1 MREPGEECVR
11 EGALRGDH
19 RLQAR
24 PRRRKGPCDAE
35 ASVRS
40 DESVEYVRVHIAR
53 KRIRCGQPPADG
65 ASYGTSDRK
74 STRLNSS
81 HVRIS
86 YAVFCLKKKNI
97 ISSEHLAFQ
106 KIRKKQK
113 TN

>member
-53 KRIRCGQPPADG
+53 KRIVLSDTIARLRT
-65 ASYGTSDRK
+65 TSDQSCVILIVDRTDIVGADPFGTG
-74 STRLNSS
+74 S
-81 HVRIS
+81 
-86 YAVFCLKKKNI
+86 A
-97 ISSEHLAFQ
+97 
-106 KIRKKQK
+106 
-113 TN
+113 

>member
-1 MREPGEECVR
+1 MCWSGATLSSVGWWASAPTIEHWPVRAVGEPCEECVR

-40 DESVEYVRVHIAR
+40 DQSVEYVRVHIAR

-65 ASYGTSDRK
+65 ASYGTSK
-74 STRLNSS
+74 
-81 HVRIS
+81 IS
-86 YAVFCLKKKNI
+86 VGFGIAR
-97 ISSEHLAFQ
+97 S
-106 KIRKKQK
+106 RG
-113 TN
+113 